1 MKDGRLAINWDN
13 QLKIYK
19 KDFEKI
25 EQIIKVQC
33 AHITQ
38 LKDNSL
44 LICKYNEADIYKYNE
59 ENKTFIFN
67 YFLKCIN
74 MNEKVI
80 ELPNEKLAFLSD
92 NISIYSKKDGKY
104 LEDGKQL
111 SITTIDDF
119 ILINDNEIA
128 SISGQESVI
137 TFWDLTKREINSQ
150 IGDIENFGYFC
161 LLLFDKSLIV
171 GGANNNFYS
180 NPISYRYIYIINIDN
195 KELIKKYY
203 FPRNIW
209 FMIKIS
215 EKEFITGENEGIIN
229 EYRFDGNEIKLME
242 ENEDNK
248 DKTVER
254 LAFCNDSNQL
264 VSLSD
269 KEFIIFKINME

>member
-1 MKDGRLAINWDN
+1 MI
-13 QLKIYK
+13 
-19 KDFEKI
+19 
-25 EQIIKVQC
+25 
-33 AHITQ
+33 
-38 LKDNSL
+38 
-44 LICKYNEADIYKYNE
+44 
-59 ENKTFIFN
+59 
-67 YFLKCIN
+67 
-74 MNEKVI
+74 
-80 ELPNEKLAFLSD
+80 
-92 NISIYSKKDGKY
+92 
-104 LEDGKQL
+104 
-111 SITTIDDF
+111 
-119 ILINDNEIA
+119 
-128 SISGQESVI
+128 I

-180 NPISYRYIYIINIDN
+180 NPISNRYIYIINIDN

-248 DKTVER
+248 DKIVKR